1 MMLQVGKKY
10 KVASSNGN
18 TDEIK
23 VLEDVDGTWYKVTSE
38 RNAGN
43 IYFLNLIQ
51 VVSIFEL

>member
-1 MMLQVGKKY
+1 MRLQIDKKY

-23 VLEDVDGTWYKVTSE
+23 VLDDVDGTWYKVTSE

-43 IYFLNLIQ
+43 VYFLNLIQ
-51 VVSIFEL
+51 VVSVFEL